1 MSNFFVFLVGLALGS
16 FLNVVATRLPLKER
30 FWAGRSRCPHCRTT
44 LAWHDNLP
52 VLSFL
57 YLRGRCRFCGA
68 AISWR
73 YPLLE
78 LAGGLLVL
86 ALWLKYPWSPRL
98 IAYGPFGAAL
108 LVLTAIDLEHLLL
121 PDAIT
126 YPGIVAGL
134 GLALLLPSPGFWEA
148 LLGAGLG
155 GGFFFLTARLYEWFS
170 GKPGLGGG
178 DVKLLAMI
186 GAFLGVSSLPFI
198 IFLSAALGSL
208 AGLGLTLAGG
218 VWRGSQWRAAR
229 IPFGPFLAA
238 AALLYLFTGEVL
250 LSYLRLIR

>member
-1 MSNFFVFLVGLALGS
+1 MADLLAFLIGLALGS
-16 FLNVVATRLPLKER
+16 FLNVVATRLPVKER

-68 AISWR
+68 VISWR

-78 LAGGLLVL
+78 LAGGLLFLVL
-86 ALWLKYPWSPRL
+86 WHQYPWSPRL

-121 PDAIT
+121 PDVIT

-134 GLALLLPSPGFWEA
+134 GLSLLLPSPGFWEA
-148 LLGAGLG
+148 LLGALLG
-155 GGFFFLTARLYEWFS
+155 GGFFLVVGWVYEKFS
-170 GKPGLGGG
+170 GKTGLGGG

-186 GAFLGVSSLPFI
+186 GAFLGVGSLPFI
-198 IFLSAALGSL
+198 IFISATLGTVV
-208 AGLGLTLAGG
+208 GLGLTLVGG
-218 VWRGSQWRAAR
+218 AWRSGQWRTTR
-229 IPFGPFLAA
+229 IPYGPFLAA
-238 AALLYLFTGEVL
+238 AALLYLFAGQQLVRCFAWL
-250 LSYLRLIR
+250 

>member
-1 MSNFFVFLVGLALGS
+1 MADLLAFLVGLAVGS
-16 FLNVVATRLPLKER
+16 FLNVVATRLPAGER

-57 YLRGRCRFCGA
+57 CLRGRCRFCGA

-78 LAGGLLVL
+78 LAGGLLAL

-108 LVLTAIDLEHLLL
+108 LVLTAIDLEHRLLL
-121 PDAIT
+121 DAIT

-134 GLALLLPSPGFWEA
+134 GLALFLPSPGFWEA
-148 LLGAGLG
+148 LSGALLG
-155 GGFFFLTARLYEWFS
+155 GGIFFLTARLYEWLS
-170 GKPGLGGG
+170 GKTGLGGG

-186 GAFLGVSSLPFI
+186 GAFLGVNSLPFI
-198 IFLSAALGSL
+198 IFISAALGSL
-208 AGLGLTLAGG
+208 VGLGLTLAGG
-218 VWRGSQWRAAR
+218 VWRGGQWRTAR

-238 AALLYLFTGEVL
+238 AALLYLFAGQQL
-250 LSYLRLIR
+250 FRFFAWL